1 MRACDIY
8 PLKLRPI
15 YKETV
20 WGGSWLTKNFGKQ
33 LPSSK
38 IGESWELVD
47 RVDAVTII
55 ENGYYAEKKL
65 IDVLKKNKNE
75 YLGENFEFDRFGRFP
90 IMLKYI
96 DAAEKLSVQVHPSE
110 RYTKLKK
117 LEDSGKNEFW
127 YILNA
132 DRSAKIILGLQSKI
146 DIAKFKEKIKKQNS
160 EIEKELNYINIK
172 TGDFFYIPAGLI
184 HAILGGVRIAEI
196 QQNSDLTF
204 RIYDWQRCGLD
215 GKPRKLHITE
225 ALETI
230 NFKNQTIYKL
240 PKNNSVADCIDYQYK
255 KLLNSRYF
263 KIFEY
268 RIFGKSHFNKRSEKF
283 EIFMIFQGS
292 ASLIAD
298 DKLYNFN
305 SGETWFLSA

>member
-47 RVDAVTII
+47 RVDAATII

-96 DAAEKLSVQVHPSE
+96 DAAEK
-110 RYTKLKK
+110 
-117 LEDSGKNEFW
+117 
-127 YILNA
+127 
-132 DRSAKIILGLQSKI
+132 
-146 DIAKFKEKIKKQNS
+146 
-160 EIEKELNYINIK
+160 
-172 TGDFFYIPAGLI
+172 
-184 HAILGGVRIAEI
+184 
-196 QQNSDLTF
+196 
-204 RIYDWQRCGLD
+204 
-215 GKPRKLHITE
+215 
-225 ALETI
+225 
-230 NFKNQTIYKL
+230 
-240 PKNNSVADCIDYQYK
+240 
-255 KLLNSRYF
+255 
-263 KIFEY
+263 
-268 RIFGKSHFNKRSEKF
+268 
-283 EIFMIFQGS
+283 
-292 ASLIAD
+292 
-298 DKLYNFN
+298 
-305 SGETWFLSA
+305 